1 MFFTCSYAQ
10 NKFYLAISLNFNWEF
25 TSEQRLFFVCEIYSE
40 KFGIR

>member
-25 TSEQRLFFVCEIYSE
+25 TSEQRSFLWA
-40 KFGIR
+40 KM